1 MDYGFKG
8 EGMYREIIKRN
19 NDKKGLTYYSKKD
32 DKWKNVM
39 SATDKLVKYFIVLK
53 KDMKVN

>member
-1 MDYGFKG
+1 
-8 EGMYREIIKRN
+8 MYREIIKRN
-19 NDKKGLTYYSKKD
+19 NDKKVVNYYSKKD

-39 SATDKLVKYFIVLK
+39 SATDKLVKYFIILK